1 MSYSNVHF
9 STSSL
14 TLRGTAK
21 TVRARYGK
29 LIKAEGKV
37 VEQLGKS
44 KGGAEGEAEISRL
57 EEAASKAQEEVMKAK
72 ERRREM
78 DKKRASDV
86 EEKAKKEVLR
96 LKKEENAA
104 LERKEKQAEK
114 DKEKEE
120 KKRQPTEKELKE
132 AALLEKQR
140 SVMLGFFNTPK
151 PSSGAGGAAGGV
163 GASSSSRSS
172 SVFPTRVLTNRAGL
186 GAAMGSTA
194 ALSHTLSHTLSTT
207 HSLTATT
214 SSSSSSSATVQY
226 SIDLSDD
233 QDPTGT
239 HTDNGCAESAKRSFE
254 LAFEKDMTAKISMG
268 EISRSLRERCV
279 MRTKQCCRSWCS
291 SSPLSFYSSS
301 FFPFFVLSFNFSFPP
316 FPLLSV
322 PPASFIHLTLS
333 PLHITSLNIT
343 PHHKISH
350 LIASQVLQQ

>member
-1 MSYSNVHF
+1 LSYSNVHF

-44 KGGAEGEAEISRL
+44 KGGAEGEADISRL
-57 EEAASKAQEEVMKAK
+57 EEAASKAQEEVTKAK

-86 EEKAKKEVLR
+86 EDKARKEALR

-104 LERKEKQAEK
+104 VERKEKQAEK
-114 DKEKEE
+114 EKEKEE
-120 KKRQPTEKELKE
+120 KKKQPTEKELKE

-163 GASSSSRSS
+163 GASSSRSS
-172 SVFPTRVLTNRAGL
+172 GVFPTRVLTNRAGL

-194 ALSHTLSHTLSTT
+194 ALSHTLSHTLSTS
-207 HSLTATT
+207 HSLTATA
-214 SSSSSSSATVQY
+214 SSSSSSPATAQY

-254 LAFEKDMTAKISMG
+254 LAFETDMSAKISMG

-279 MRTKQCCRSWCS
+279 MCTK
-291 SSPLSFYSSS
+291 
-301 FFPFFVLSFNFSFPP
+301 
-316 FPLLSV
+316 
-322 PPASFIHLTLS
+322 
-333 PLHITSLNIT
+333 
-343 PHHKISH
+343 
-350 LIASQVLQQ
+350 

>member
-1 MSYSNVHF
+1 MSFYFSYSNVHF

-14 TLRGTAK
+14 ALRGTAK

-29 LIKAEGKV
+29 LIKAAGKV

-86 EEKAKKEVLR
+86 EEKAKKEALR

-104 LERKEKQAEK
+104 VERKEKE
-114 DKEKEE
+114 KEKEE
-120 KKRQPTEKELKE
+120 KKKQPTEKELKE

-151 PSSGAGGAAGGV
+151 PSSGTGGAAGGV
-163 GASSSSRSS
+163 GASSSRSS

-194 ALSHTLSHTLSTT
+194 ALSHTLSHTLSTSHT
-207 HSLTATT
+207 LTATA

-233 QDPTGT
+233 QDPSDT
-239 HTDNGCAESAKRSFE
+239 HTGSECAETAKRSFE

-279 MRTKQCCRSWCS
+279 TYCYCSWYS
-291 SSPLSFYSSS
+291 SPAFSFFFYHFLPFLILPPSLPAFLTSPFLLFLLPLSFIS
-301 FFPFFVLSFNFSFPP
+301 
-316 FPLLSV
+316 
-322 PPASFIHLTLS
+322 LS
-333 PLHITSLNIT
+333 PTNISS
-343 PHHKISH
+343 SH
-350 LIASQVLQQ
+350 LITSHT